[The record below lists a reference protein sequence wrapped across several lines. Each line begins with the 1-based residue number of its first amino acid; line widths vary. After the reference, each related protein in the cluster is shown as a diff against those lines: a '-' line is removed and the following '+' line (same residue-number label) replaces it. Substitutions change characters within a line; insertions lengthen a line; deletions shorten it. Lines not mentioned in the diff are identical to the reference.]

1 MDAQGAGAALAPFV
15 DIAAAVA
22 DLLALP
28 RAHQP
33 RAVADLLAALP
44 DESVPEAWN
53 TAFGEGSL
61 FRAFTRSTVA
71 RGVYGANRAV
81 LRPLLDA
88 RPGFRVVEAG
98 GGDGSL
104 WEGLLRPDD
113 VGEIV
118 VVDPHPEGGAGVAGV
133 APPGVRVTHLR
144 APVERASLPEADAV
158 VCSLT
163 LHHVAGADAGERA
176 VVGLAGPGKRE
187 ALEAFR
193 SAVASRGGRVLL
205 NEADV
210 YCDVGL
216 APGDPLLRE
225 RLVDSYVRRFAV
237 SLLDDV
243 ARRADVDDDVRARWR
258 RVVRAWALGQI
269 AVADAP
275 LAERDV
281 YELDV
286 PSWLRL
292 VAAAG
297 LRVVERRFTDPWMLF
312 HQYVLAA

>member
-1 MDAQGAGAALAPFV
+1 MDL
-15 DIAAAVA
+15 AVA
-22 DLLALP
+22 VRALTTLP

-44 DESVPEAWN
+44 DERVPEAWN

-71 RGVYGANRAV
+71 RGVYAANRSV
-81 LRPLLDA
+81 LRPILDA

-98 GGDGSL
+98 GGDGAL
-104 WEGLLRPDD
+104 WEGLLGPGD

-118 VVDPHPEGGAGVAGV
+118 VVDPHPDGAAGVRRV
-133 APPGVRVTHLR
+133 APPGVRVIHVH
-144 APVERASLPEADAV
+144 APVEQAALPEADAV

-163 LHHVAGADAGERA
+163 LHHVAGADAAERA
-176 VVGLAGPGKRE
+176 AVGLSGPGKRE
-187 ALEAFR
+187 VLEAFR
-193 SAVASRGGRVLL
+193 GAVAGGGRVLL

-216 APGDPLLRE
+216 APGDALLRE
-225 RLVDSYVRRFAV
+225 RLVDSYVRRFAL

-243 ARRADVDDDVRARWR
+243 DRRDDVDDDVRARWL

-275 LAERDV
+275 VADRDV

-297 LRVVERRFTDPWMLF
+297 LRVESRRFTDPWMLF
-312 HQYVLAA
+312 HQYVLA